1 MNKLVSTLM
10 VLALC
15 AMVMES
21 YAQSK
26 SDKNEAHIKVVT
38 EHKGR
43 VTKVDTVI
51 SLDDLEG
58 NIHEVLDRFN
68 LNDELKG
75 ASDALKDVNIDINV
89 DGEDIDMSGM
99 EDALE
104 WLGEA
109 LEDMDFNIDFD
120 TDKNITITTSTS
132 DSGTKNQTK
141 VIVITD

>member
-26 SDKNEAHIKVVT
+26 SDQNEVYIKVVT

-51 SLDDLEG
+51 SLSDLEG
-58 NIHEVLDRFN
+58 NIHEVLERFN
-68 LNDELKG
+68 LKDELKG

-109 LEDMDFNIDFD
+109 LEDIDFDIDFD